1 MIRLHDNQSA
11 FTEIYQRYANQLLE
25 LCYSKVRL
33 KEIAEEI
40 VQISFVKLWIA
51 RKELKIN
58 YSLKA
63 YLYTAAKNNIISFYY
78 RNLHKTLSLD
88 DVCESLLPS
97 ATETQNKVDGSLLNK
112 FYEDALQDLP
122 QKCRDVFV
130 MSRTGY
136 SMKEIAAVHNISVK
150 TVEVHIGKALKL
162 LREKFKTSFYSFFL
176 AILFFDYL

>member
-88 DVCESLLPS
+88 DVSESLLPS

-176 AILFFDYL
+176 AILFFNYL